1 MRGGYAMDNIKV
13 LWMNNGDESLL
24 DYIGEASQNNI
35 TFTTCSTVSDC
46 KDLVEHKSK
55 EWDAIMLNADYK
67 WENSK
72 GVKKRSVNIYGNLLS
87 IINIF
92 CLPLFVVT
100 DNERLGSWTIKTFK
114 DYGQPIY
121 LLNDQHLLLG
131 KIIQDES
138 KNPEF
143 KIRKKYS
150 VVCEYCNNPHLMN
163 LLLKLEKG
171 GVDFPKDTTIPNECR
186 DVLEWIKVNSPL
198 NGKVIPY
205 KIMKMIDNDI
215 TCPSDFYCDTYDKLT
230 LNEFSRAVDKT
241 NYIPEYVK
249 RSFHRCCSVSNEG
262 SHLSEIDDLI
272 GKNKVPYV
280 NATLIYDLLNVIY
293 WCATIKKS

>member
-1 MRGGYAMDNIKV
+1 MDMIKV
-13 LWMNNGDESLL
+13 LWMNNGDESLI
-24 DYIGEASQNNI
+24 DCIGEVSQYNM
-35 TFTTCSTVSDC
+35 TFTTCSTISEC
-46 KDLVEHKSK
+46 KDLVENKSK

-67 WENSK
+67 WENK
-72 GVKKRSVNIYGNLLS
+72 NGEKKRSVNIYGNLLS
-87 IINIF
+87 IIINNY

-114 DYGQPIY
+114 DYGQQIY
-121 LLNDQHLLLG
+121 LLNDQHLLLS
-131 KIIQDES
+131 KIIQDVS

-150 VVCEYCNNPHLMN
+150 VVCEYCKNPHLMN

-171 GVDFPKDTTIPNECR
+171 GVAFPKDTTIPNECR

-198 NGKVIPY
+198 YGKSIPY
-205 KIMKMIDNDI
+205 KIMKMIDKEI
-215 TCPSDFYCDTYDKLT
+215 TCPYDFYCDTYDKLT
-230 LNEFSRAVDKT
+230 LNDFSRAVDKT
-241 NYIPEYVK
+241 NNIPEYVK

-280 NATLIYDLLNVIY
+280 NVTLIYDLLNIIY
-293 WCATIKKS
+293 WCATLKKS

>member
-1 MRGGYAMDNIKV
+1 MDKIKV

-24 DYIGEASQNNI
+24 DYIGEASQYNI
-35 TFTTCSTVSDC
+35 TFTTCSTISDC
-46 KDLVEHKSK
+46 KDLVEQKLK

-72 GVKKRSVNIYGNLLS
+72 RVKKRSVNIYGNLLS
-87 IINIF
+87 IINNF

-121 LLNDQHLLLG
+121 LLNDQHLLLS
-131 KIIQDES
+131 KIIQDVNN
-138 KNPEF
+138 NPEF

-171 GVDFPKDTTIPNECR
+171 GVVFPKDTTIPNECR

-293 WCATIKKS
+293 WCATK

>member
-1 MRGGYAMDNIKV
+1 
-13 LWMNNGDESLL
+13 
-24 DYIGEASQNNI
+24 
-35 TFTTCSTVSDC
+35 
-46 KDLVEHKSK
+46 
-55 EWDAIMLNADYK
+55 
-67 WENSK
+67 
-72 GVKKRSVNIYGNLLS
+72 
-87 IINIF
+87 
-92 CLPLFVVT
+92 VT

-114 DYGQPIY
+114 DYGQPLY

-131 KIIQDES
+131 KIIQDVS
-138 KNPEF
+138 NNPEF

-249 RSFHRCCSVSNEG
+249 RSFHRC
-262 SHLSEIDDLI
+262 
-272 GKNKVPYV
+272 
-280 NATLIYDLLNVIY
+280 
-293 WCATIKKS
+293 